1 VAKTGDDLC
10 IEPLDPIGSNEVSG
24 FSTGY
29 LIGCAVIA
37 GILAV
42 ELIITILAQ

>member
-1 VAKTGDDLC
+1 
-10 IEPLDPIGSNEVSG
+10 LDPIGSNEIPD

-37 GILAV
+37 SILAV
-42 ELIITILAQ
+42 ELIAVILLQ